1 MFLKDLKNNKNTIG
15 ISSSST
21 CYNYCKK
28 FLRKSNENF
37 FKYIIIIIHILDSY
51 QLQNNN
57 NLIKSTNA
65 AVLFKNIKCISIK
78 NQYFFLFLFSKKFL

>member
-37 FKYIIIIIHILDSY
+37 LKYIIIIHILDSY

-57 NLIKSTNA
+57 NLIKSTNVA
-65 AVLFKNIKCISIK
+65 ILSKYIKCISIK
-78 NQYFFLFLFSKKFL
+78 NQYFFLFLFSKKFV

>member
-37 FKYIIIIIHILDSY
+37 LKYIIIIHIFDSY

-57 NLIKSTNA
+57 NLIKSTNV
-65 AVLFKNIKCISIK
+65 AVLSKNIKCISIK

>member
-37 FKYIIIIIHILDSY
+37 LKYIIIIHILDSY

-57 NLIKSTNA
+57 NLIKSTNV
-65 AVLFKNIKCISIK
+65 AVLSKNIKCISIK
-78 NQYFFLFLFSKKFL
+78 NQYFFLFLFSKKFV